1 MNVLRLVK
9 KAKRGN
15 KEALLQLIMDQR
27 DDYYRLAYTYMGNQH
42 DAMDAIEEMIVR
54 LYENIHQLQK
64 DTSFYSWSKT
74 ILVNSCRTLLRKRNK
89 VVLMDELDHALVKEQ
104 HNDGNP
110 FLQREQQ
117 IDIYQI
123 LSTLNEQQ
131 AEAIKLKYLRD
142 LDYQS
147 IAEITNVS
155 VGTVKS
161 RIFQG
166 MKKLQSQFGG
176 FQND

>member
-1 MNVLRLVK
+1 
-9 KAKRGN
+9 
-15 KEALLQLIMDQR
+15 
-27 DDYYRLAYTYMGNQH
+27 
-42 DAMDAIEEMIVR
+42 
-54 LYENIHQLQK
+54 
-64 DTSFYSWSKT
+64 
-74 ILVNSCRTLLRKRNK
+74 
-89 VVLMDELDHALVKEQ
+89 MDELDHALVKEQ